1 MSERVEMVVF
11 DGAKLLA
18 VAWPFAASGGRRCA
32 AYGDVVLTG
41 RRERNNVCRARTT
54 PIGYSCR
61 FRSVG
66 RYPDL
71 TTTER
76 PR

>member
-11 DGAKLLA
+11 DGAKLLD
-18 VAWPFAASGGRRCA
+18 VAWPFEASEGRRCA

-54 PIGYSCR
+54 PI
-61 FRSVG
+61 
-66 RYPDL
+66 
-71 TTTER
+71 
-76 PR
+76 